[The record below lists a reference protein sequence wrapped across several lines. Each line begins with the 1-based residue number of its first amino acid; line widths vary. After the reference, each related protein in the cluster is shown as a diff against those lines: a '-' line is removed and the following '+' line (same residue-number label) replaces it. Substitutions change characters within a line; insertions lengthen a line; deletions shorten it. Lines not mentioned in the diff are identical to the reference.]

1 MRLWAWEENHY
12 KQNQKRQVLWT
23 AAVICWA
30 VALYLTY
37 WVEHSLYGGIVETN
51 TFTILGISIGFCI
64 GLGLRKAMGKEEK
77 PMTKRGKWITGM
89 IVAVCLAIIVWSA
102 VCRGM
107 VVYTTQLVFILLP
120 LYWSDHEKKKDIDR
134 ISMYA
139 CTLFFAAVLLAA
151 GTLAGARLTGNQTT
165 WQAEKSITAEG
176 FTDVEYLGWMY
187 GRWLKQDAQDT
198 SFYKEHMREEK
209 FYLFSREKDG
219 EARRIVIDPKGGDIL
234 LAATEG
240 EEPELANWIG

>member
-30 VALYLTY
+30 AALCLIY

-77 PMTKRGKWITGM
+77 PMTKQGKWITGM

-151 GTLAGARLTGNQTT
+151 GTLAGPKIMGLTSAYGAKKT
-165 WQAEKSITAEG
+165 IVAEG
-176 FTDVEYLGWMY
+176 FTDVEYVCWMY
-187 GRWLKQDAQDT
+187 GRWLKQDVQDT

-209 FYLFSREKDG
+209 FYLFSGEKDG
-219 EARRIVIDPKGGDIL
+219 EAWRIVIDPKGGDIL